1 MVYGE
6 VPNKGMEAE
15 RERRRSRNRKL
26 VLGFFLFI
34 GVVVVLES
42 PLTRVRRVVVSG
54 NRTVPAQAIISDLP
68 IQVGAS
74 IWQVNPRS
82 IERAVLDKQPMI
94 QSLKVSTNP
103 LQGTVDISVQERHVV
118 AVYEFNGSFYEL
130 LNGGVVY
137 QTLRSSAGFAWPIVT
152 DVSSTK
158 PTVGKPIPDTFVS
171 ELCAQLGQAAPNL
184 TENVSEIHVD
194 QFGGATLYL
203 NNGFA
208 AQCKVQV
215 MATMLPKIYQ
225 AIQYFSSRGYQPGLV
240 DMTGAPPYRYTPF
253 SSGTVKGS

>member
-6 VPNKGMEAE
+6 EPNRGLQVE

-34 GVVVVLES
+34 GVVVALES

-54 NRTVPAQAIISDLP
+54 NRTVPASAIISDLP
-68 IQVGAS
+68 VQVGAS
-74 IWQVNPRS
+74 IWQVNARS

-94 QSLKVSTNP
+94 QSLKVATNP
-103 LQGTVDISVQERHVV
+103 LQGTLDIAVQERHVV

-137 QTLRSSAGFAWPIVT
+137 QTLKPSAGFAWPIVT
-152 DVSSTK
+152 AVSTTA
-158 PTVGKPIPDTFVS
+158 PMVGKPIPDAFV
-171 ELCAQLGQAAPNL
+171 AQLCTQLGRAAPNL
-184 TENVSEIHVD
+184 TENVSEIHLD

-203 NNGFA
+203 NNGFV
-208 AQCKVQV
+208 AQCKVQA
-215 MATMLPKIYQ
+215 MAAMLPQIYQ

-253 SSGTVKGS
+253 SGTSKGG